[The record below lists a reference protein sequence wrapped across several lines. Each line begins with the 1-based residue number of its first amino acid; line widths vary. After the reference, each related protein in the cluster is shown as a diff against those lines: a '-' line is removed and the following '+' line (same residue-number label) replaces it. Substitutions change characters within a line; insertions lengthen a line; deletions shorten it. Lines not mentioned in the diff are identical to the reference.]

1 MARADVERFI
11 NELGKKGS
19 PLENLKRR
27 AGGLASI
34 VEFAKD
40 LDYNITLDEVKG
52 FIRSNSREKPNSKK
66 LRATAGRKGG
76 SSVSTL
82 TSLVHTNAL
91 ANCAPCTSMSPV
103 KVDGKTAAVAV
114 AVAVVVVV
122 VIVVAVAS

>member
-1 MARADVERFI
+1 MARTDVERFI

-40 LDYNITLDEVKG
+40 FDYNITLEEVKG
-52 FIRSNSREKPNSKK
+52 FIRSNSQEKPNRNKSC
-66 LRATAGRKGG
+66 ATAGRKGD

-82 TSLVHTNAL
+82 ISLVHTNAL

-103 KVDGKTAAVAV
+103 KVGGKTAV
-114 AVAVVVVV
+114 VAVVIVV

>member
-1 MARADVERFI
+1 MARTDVERFV
-11 NELGKKGS
+11 NELGEKGS

-76 SSVSTL
+76 SSVSIL

-91 ANCAPCTSMSPV
+91 ANCTPCTSMSPV
-103 KVDGKTAAVAV
+103 KVGGKTAT
-114 AVAVVVVV
+114 VAVVVLI

>member
-1 MARADVERFI
+1 MARTDVERFI

-40 LDYNITLDEVKG
+40 LDYNITLDQVKRL
-52 FIRSNSREKPNSKK
+52 IRSNSREKPNSKK
-66 LRATAGRKGG
+66 LRATAGRKDG

-82 TSLVHTNAL
+82 TSLVHTKAL

-103 KVDGKTAAVAV
+103 KVGGKTAAVAV
-114 AVAVVVVV
+114 VIVV

>member
-1 MARADVERFI
+1 MARTDVERFI

-34 VEFAKD
+34 VEVAKD
-40 LDYNITLDEVKG
+40 LDYNITLDEIKG
-52 FIRSNSREKPNSKK
+52 FIRSNRREKPNSKK
-66 LRATAGRKGG
+66 FRATAGRKGG

-82 TSLVHTNAL
+82 TSLVHTNA

-103 KVDGKTAAVAV
+103 EVGGKTAV
-114 AVAVVVVV
+114 VAVVIVI